1 MPDEEITPLVVL
13 GGQHEREVRDR
24 VELNVAGKAEV
35 GHRSDH
41 LLIVV
46 GARILEV
53 NARLLAD
60 RVQFGFEIAIEQ
72 IGRFATED
80 GEKRVNRRNLGSVQL
95 RGSSEL
101 NIKV

>member
-24 VELNVAGKAEV
+24 VELNVAGKAKV

-72 IGRFATED
+72 IGRFAAED
-80 GEKRVNRRNLGSVQL
+80 GGRSALIAG
-95 RGSSEL
+95 
-101 NIKV
+101 I